1 MRSFS
6 AGAVVIATLALHTEG
21 SAVAKENSS
30 DRGGVREVGRKRT
43 QHKEPRMD
51 GRRTGGHRQILNK
64 GGYAYEYG
72 YGYGYGYKDDDESG
86 CDTLDCLM
94 AEVDEDVTQINLSE
108 EDRSV
113 SHVEPW
119 VRAHTC
125 SRSSSPA
132 DKIRMC
138 SMCCIIQPL
147 LSVRHRLPRLA
158 PHPEHQA
165 PLSGTR
171 YSPRVLHDPQ
181 QGTIPSEVGLLT
193 EVTSLRLEY
202 NNLDG
207 SLPTELGSMVNMEY
221 VGTHFMPTL
230 TLTPTPVSTLT
241 LTLTLTLT
249 PTSTSTPAPI
259 LVSPLPNPTS
269 YLPRYLDLGSNS
281 FDTGTIP
288 TELGMLTQLWDHF
301 GLGLVRHRSCWCNS
315 PTDLEPLGTTALV
328 TPTLGSKRLTP
339 PASSP
344 VWTRPPPRHPA

>member
-119 VRAHTC
+119 AALILALARALPQIKYACVPCVVSSNRFFLSATACPGSPHTPSTKPHC
-125 SRSSSPA
+125 
-132 DKIRMC
+132 
-138 SMCCIIQPL
+138 
-147 LSVRHRLPRLA
+147 LA
-158 PHPEHQA
+158 PATHHAYFTTPNRA
-165 PLSGTR
+165 PF
-171 YSPRVLHDPQ
+171 PR
-181 QGTIPSEVGLLT
+181 
-193 EVTSLRLEY
+193 
-202 NNLDG
+202 
-207 SLPTELGSMVNMEY
+207 
-221 VGTHFMPTL
+221 
-230 TLTPTPVSTLT
+230 
-241 LTLTLTLT
+241 
-249 PTSTSTPAPI
+249 
-259 LVSPLPNPTS
+259 
-269 YLPRYLDLGSNS
+269 
-281 FDTGTIP
+281 
-288 TELGMLTQLWDHF
+288 
-301 GLGLVRHRSCWCNS
+301 
-315 PTDLEPLGTTALV
+315 
-328 TPTLGSKRLTP
+328 K
-339 PASSP
+339 
-344 VWTRPPPRHPA
+344 